1 MKASLSQYNVPGSN
15 YYSYVQP
22 YLILSILEHHHTMKA
37 CKRTQEC
44 IKLRQNSQNY
54 FKRVRKGQNFAFSM
68 LKSTPAWRKKV
79 PHRWLWLISAMAETW
94 FGCDWFYH
102 LCRVQMNHYQT
113 TTVLLAGVESRYT
126 QIKYRAM
133 CFYWKHPYSGTS
145 FQISLLHGTKLA
157 AFPLFVECQI
167 KCHNSTSNRPERKWF
182 FLKWKFDFD
191 RDDNH

>member
-1 MKASLSQYNVPGSN
+1 MVHHRT
-15 YYSYVQP
+15 
-22 YLILSILEHHHTMKA
+22 ILAYKKYTKKSANL
-37 CKRTQEC
+37 Q
-44 IKLRQNSQNY
+44 QSSQNKQEFCVFY
-54 FKRVRKGQNFAFSM
+54 DKTNSG
-68 LKSTPAWRKKV
+68 LKKV
-79 PHRWLWLISAMAETW
+79 HHRWLWLISAMAETW

-145 FQISLLHGTKLA
+145 FKISLLHGTKLA